1 VADFS
6 ASEAAF
12 TGFRVVAHRPWLVLV
27 WALLQFAF
35 ALAITSFVTL
45 TAGPAYERLNEIAAS
60 GQAPPVDE
68 MSQLMQQLA
77 PTSLAVVAA
86 GLVYYAIFYAAMSRA
101 VLRPDES
108 RFGYLRLGADELR
121 QLGLLALLLLV
132 AFAIY
137 VAAFVVGVL
146 IGGVFALVASPEGA
160 PALSILMAILVG
172 GPLLLVAA
180 VRLSLSPAITF
191 ASARTVSLAD
201 SWRLTRG
208 RFWPMIGTY
217 LVATA
222 LNLVVLVCTFTIALA
237 ASALVGG
244 FGALGDAVRPSS
256 GTLADAVKPASLVY
270 LVVLSIGE
278 ALRAPVLMTPPTYI
292 YAALT
297 GRHPAAQGWR
307 A

>member
-1 VADFS
+1 MADFS

-12 TGFRVVAHRPWLVLV
+12 TGFRVVARRPRLVLV
-27 WALLQFAF
+27 WALLEFAF
-35 ALAITSFVTL
+35 ALAITSFATTTV
-45 TAGPAYERLNEIAAS
+45 APSYARLSELAAS
-60 GQAPPVDE
+60 GQAPGVVDE
-68 MSQLMQQLA
+68 ANQLLQQVA
-77 PTSLAVVAA
+77 PPSLAIVAA
-86 GLVYYAIFYAAMSRA
+86 GLVYYAIFYAAMNRA
-101 VLRPDES
+101 VLRPDDS
-108 RFGYLRLGADELR
+108 RFAYLRLGADELR
-121 QLGLLALLLLV
+121 QLGLLALLLLI

-137 VAAFVVGVL
+137 IAAFVVGVV

-160 PALSILMAILVG
+160 PALSILVAILVG
-172 GPLLLVAA
+172 VPLMVVAL

-208 RFWPMIGTY
+208 RFWPMLGTY

-222 LNLVVLVCTFTIALA
+222 LNLVVLVCTYTIAVA
-237 ASALVGG
+237 ASMLVGG
-244 FGALGDAVRPSS
+244 FGALGDAVRPSE
-256 GTLADAVKPASLVY
+256 TLADVVRPASLVH

-297 GRHPAAQGWR
+297 ARHPAAQGWR
-307 A
+307 V